1 MKQKCLKQQTETL
14 AKQKVFIFETLK
26 RDKIAIETALS
37 KIETSMLQDN
47 NNQAYLVSVEK
58 CISRAKLMADMGT
71 DALSNIS

>member
-47 NNQAYLVSVEK
+47 NN
-58 CISRAKLMADMGT
+58 
-71 DALSNIS
+71 